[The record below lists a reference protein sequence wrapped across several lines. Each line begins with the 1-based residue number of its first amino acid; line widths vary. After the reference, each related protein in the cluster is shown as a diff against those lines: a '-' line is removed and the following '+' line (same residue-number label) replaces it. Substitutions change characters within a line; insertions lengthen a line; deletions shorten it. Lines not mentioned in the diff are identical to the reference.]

1 MTFAMTAFVIID
13 NCLFNTSAPVGFSER
28 HLLLSRLSS
37 SQVTTQLFDKAKRSS
52 GAVRDV
58 K

>member
-28 HLLLSRLSS
+28 HSLLSRLSS
-37 SQVTTQLFDKAKRSS
+37 SQVTTQLLTKLKEAAATDLLRA
-52 GAVRDV
+52 
-58 K
+58 